1 MFDLTPDHTSRVLL
15 AGWRWAEQAVIMAEL
30 AAGSAGR
37 ARQASAQRTAD
48 EALRALRLA
57 EERYRQYMDHLKA

>member
-1 MFDLTPDHTSRVLL
+1 MFDPAPDHTARILL
-15 AGWRWAEQAVIMAEL
+15 VGWRWAEQAVIKAEL

-48 EALRALRLA
+48 DALRALRVA
-57 EERYRQYMDHLKA
+57 EERYRQYMDDLKA